1 MSERFSGILDLLGMN
16 LSPNAAELLNTIGA
30 DLFSLN
36 QGIYTGLTNGDLV
49 APDGRLI
56 SPLTGQPV
64 DSALA
69 WDLDMVRREQ
79 QEVERIIQ
87 SALANGQITESD
99 VRTINGL
106 LNINRAPGL
115 AMGAPFIADLSD
127 IERAQRAVNGF
138 MGGDLDFGQLNH
150 RIAISWA
157 MVFAM
162 HGRAGEYG
170 DYAIEQG
177 IVPPHPQPSRP
188 PTPPPLPPTTITPE
202 PPLTITP
209 QPNR

>member
-1 MSERFSGILDLLGMN
+1 MN